1 MKWIDKNIY
10 FETSAV
16 NHMAELFTWRDA
28 VATKER
34 QAEKGNKYYLSPVTI
49 WEILLTSDH
58 HKRETLIFY
67 CQHLF
72 HEELAASPSELIVEY
87 INNGCPNIEKQ
98 RNLASKL
105 PMGQVWKN
113 IVEDKRSTFIF
124 DKENLKIKTKLLR
137 DTSKAMAKLVLPI
150 AAGESV
156 GDGHLKAVA
165 DLVELISKKEGF
177 DSKEPHDVIR
187 RLALLFIIYILCLE
201 TDLDISPVTDFWK
214 DQKVD
219 EMIERVAY
227 VLQELPIL
235 TIRGPFIQMALM
247 AYSQTFSIGIKPSRG
262 LFLDCLHSIYLTY
275 MDVFLTQ
282 DEHFKVLRD
291 AVAPNPLYK
300 QKIYLFDELMINTQ
314 KRYIPDPK
322 RID

>member
-1 MKWIDKNIY
+1 MTWRNKNIY

-16 NHMAELFTWRDA
+16 NHMAGMFKWRDA

-34 QAEKGNKYYLSPVTI
+34 QTEKGNRYYLSSVTI

-58 HKRETLIFY
+58 HKRENLIFY

-72 HEELAASPSELIVEY
+72 HDELAASPSELIVEY
-87 INNGCPNIEKQ
+87 INAGCPTVEKQ
-98 RNLASKL
+98 RGLASKL

-124 DKENLKIKTKLLR
+124 DKETLKIKTNLLR
-137 DTSKAMAKLVLPI
+137 DTSKAMAKLVMPI
-150 AAGESV
+150 AAGEPV

-165 DLVELISKKEGF
+165 DLVTLISKKESF
-177 DSKEPHDVIR
+177 DSKESHDVIR

-201 TDLDISPVTDFWK
+201 TDLDISPVTNFWK
-214 DQKVD
+214 DQDVS

-227 VLQELPIL
+227 VIQELPDL
-235 TIRGPFIQMALM
+235 TLRGPFIQMALM
-247 AYSQTFSIGIKPSRG
+247 AYSQTFCIGIKPSRG

-282 DEHFKVLRD
+282 DEHFRVLRD

-300 QKIYLFDELMINTQ
+300 QKIYLFDELMVNTE
-314 KRYIPDPK
+314 KRYVPDP
-322 RID
+322 IES